1 MLNMKKVTLILF
13 LILCQLFGGCFY
25 TNQEN
30 MLNNDFKPVYM
41 TRIQLENSVVLENP
55 KTNIQSGKI
64 YIKDDL
70 MFVNDIN
77 KGFQVYNYS
86 DPSNPVA
93 INYINFPGATD
104 MAIRN
109 NILYV
114 NQAVDLVSVNYNI
127 INNTILITNRIENTF
142 PQKTS
147 PQGFEGNG
155 TENKIIINW
164 IANN

>member
-1 MLNMKKVTLILF
+1 MKKVVLILF
-13 LILCQLFGGCFY
+13 LIYCQLFASCFY
-25 TNQEN
+25 PNQEN

-41 TRIQLENSVVLENP
+41 TRMQLENSVVLENP

-86 DPSNPVA
+86 DPLNPVA